1 MILTLALRELRSLFF
16 SPLAW
21 CILAVVQLILGY
33 LFLAQVD
40 VYLQL
45 QPQLLAMSG
54 APGVTQVII
63 TPVYGNAAI
72 VLLLVIP
79 LLTMRLLAEE
89 QRGQTLPLLFSA
101 PLSMTEIVL
110 GKYLGM
116 LLFILVL
123 MLMILLM
130 PLSLLMGSSLD
141 LGVVFSGFLGLGLL
155 LASFA
160 AAGLFMSSLTAQ
172 PTVAGVST
180 FGLLLLLWILDW
192 AGNTNSGSL
201 LHYLSMLKHYE
212 PLLNGVF
219 KSSDIIYYLLFIATF
234 LIMSIRRLDSY
245 RLQH

>member
-1 MILTLALRELRSLFF
+1 MMLTLALRELRSLFF

-21 CILAVVQLILGY
+21 CILAIVQLILGY
-33 LFLAQVD
+33 LFLAQID

-45 QPQLLAMSG
+45 QPQLAAMDG
-54 APGVTQVII
+54 APGVTQIVV
-63 TPVYGNAAI
+63 TPIYGNATI
-72 VLLLVIP
+72 ILLLVIP

-89 QRGQTLPLLFSA
+89 QRSQTLPLLFSA

-110 GKYLGM
+110 GKYLGI
-116 LLFILVL
+116 LLFLVIM

-130 PLSLLMGSSLD
+130 PLSLLMGTSLD
-141 LGVVFSGFLGLGLL
+141 LGVVFSGFLGLALL

-172 PTVAGVST
+172 PSVAAIST
-180 FGLLLLLWILDW
+180 FGLLLLLWIIDW
-192 AGNTNSGSL
+192 AGNTNTDSV

-212 PLLNGVF
+212 PLLNGQF
-219 KSSDIIYYLLFIATF
+219 KSSDVIYYLLLIVTF
-234 LIMSIRRLDSY
+234 LVMSIRRLDSY